1 MGKLNYIC
9 LVSMMVTSAFGQ
21 SAANFD
27 TKIITP
33 ASVAPKA
40 AKPPKPAPEK
50 EGKPSTTLP
59 SRYVGAAEQEAY
71 LATLS
76 SVFLSAKREK
86 DPFGHYQDPDAKPVP
101 KVTVAKVSSRV
112 APAKATPLSEI
123 IQLLTISTIM
133 PGEKSFL
140 VGTRLV
146 KQGEELSLVW
156 RGKQLRVQVTD
167 VTSRQIGFKNME
179 TNETGTRQLDMLPP
193 GMRAGNGNEG
203 IRAPGMIPDRPNA
216 PIELEAADPAP

>member
-9 LVSMMVTSAFGQ
+9 LILMMVSSAFGQ

-33 ASVAPKA
+33 ASPPPKVV
-40 AKPPKPAPEK
+40 KTPKPATEK

-76 SVFLSAKREK
+76 SVFLSGNREK

-101 KVTVAKVSSRV
+101 KVTVAKTSSRA
-112 APAKATPLSEI
+112 APAKVTPLSEI
-123 IQLLTISTIM
+123 IQLITISTIM

-140 VGTRLV
+140 VGTRVV
-146 KQGEELSLVW
+146 KQGEVLSLDW
-156 RGKQLRVQVTD
+156 RSKRIRVQVTD
-167 VTSRQIGFKNME
+167 VTSRLIAFKNAE
-179 TNETGTRQLDMLPP
+179 TGETGTRQLDMLPP
-193 GMRAGNGNEG
+193 GMRAGNGSEG
-203 IRAPGMIPDRPNA
+203 IHAPGMIHDRPDA
-216 PIELEAADPAP
+216 PIQLEAADPAP

>member
-9 LVSMMVTSAFGQ
+9 LLSMMVSWAYGQ

-33 ASVAPKA
+33 A
-40 AKPPKPAPEK
+40 KPAPKVVKASKPATEK

-76 SVFLSAKREK
+76 SVFLSGTREK
-86 DPFGHYQDPDAKPVP
+86 DPFGRYQDPDAKPVV
-101 KVTVAKVSSRV
+101 KATVAKASSRV
-112 APAKATPLSEI
+112 APAKVTPLSEI
-123 IQLLTISTIM
+123 IQLITISTIM
-133 PGEKSFL
+133 PGDKSFL

-156 RGKQLRVQVTD
+156 RGKPIRVQVTE
-167 VTSRQIGFKNME
+167 VTSRLIAFKNVE

-193 GMRAGNGNEG
+193 GMRAGNGPEG

-216 PIELEAADPAP
+216 PIELDAGEATP

>member
-9 LVSMMVTSAFGQ
+9 LGLIMVASASGQ

-33 ASVAPKA
+33 ASTASKVV
-40 AKPPKPAPEK
+40 KPAKVVAEK
-50 EGKPSTTLP
+50 DVKRSTTLP

-76 SVFLSAKREK
+76 SVFLSASREK
-86 DPFGHYQDPDAKPVP
+86 DPFGHFQDPDAKPVV
-101 KVTVAKVSSRV
+101 KATVAKVTSRA

-123 IQLLTISTIM
+123 IQLITISTIM
-133 PGEKSFL
+133 PGDKSFL

-146 KQGEELSLVW
+146 KQGEELPLVW
-156 RGKQLRVQVTD
+156 RGKQIRVQVID
-167 VTSRQIGFKNME
+167 VTSRQIAFKNA
-179 TNETGTRQLDMLPP
+179 ETGETGVRQLDMLPP
-193 GMRAGNGNEG
+193 GMRAGNGSEG

-216 PIELEAADPAP
+216 PIELEAGEVSP

>member
-9 LVSMMVTSAFGQ
+9 LVLMMVASAFGQ

-33 ASVAPKA
+33 ASP
-40 AKPPKPAPEK
+40 PPKEVKASKPVAEK
-50 EGKPSTTLP
+50 ESKPSTTLP

-76 SVFLSAKREK
+76 SIFLSGSREK

-101 KVTVAKVSSRV
+101 KVTVAKASSRV
-112 APAKATPLSEI
+112 APVKVTPLSEI
-123 IQLLTISTIM
+123 IQLITISTIM

-156 RGKQLRVQVTD
+156 RGKQIRVQVTD
-167 VTSRQIGFKNME
+167 VTSRLIAFKNA
-179 TNETGTRQLDMLPP
+179 ETGETGARQLDMLPP
-193 GMRAGNGNEG
+193 GMRAGNGPEG
-203 IRAPGMIPDRPNA
+203 IRAPGMVPDRPNA

>member
-9 LVSMMVTSAFGQ
+9 LISMVVTSAFGQ

-33 ASVAPKA
+33 ASPATKVVKT
-40 AKPPKPAPEK
+40 PKPAAEK
-50 EGKPSTTLP
+50 EAKPSTTLP

-76 SVFLSAKREK
+76 SVFLSGAREK
-86 DPFGHYQDPDAKPVP
+86 DPFGRYQDPDAKPVVKP
-101 KVTVAKVSSRV
+101 TVVKGPVRA

-123 IQLLTISTIM
+123 IQLITISTIM
-133 PGEKSFL
+133 PGDKTFL

-156 RGKQLRVQVTD
+156 RGKQIRVQVTD
-167 VTSRQIGFKNME
+167 VTSRLIAFKNVE

-193 GMRAGNGNEG
+193 GMRAGNGPEG

-216 PIELEAADPAP
+216 PIELDAGEATP